1 MNRAAVKWTGPADIL
16 LPDTSVTEPLAS
28 WFSPMSCFCFN
39 LNDSWLMWGTIHVTD
54 CNLYL
59 LSCCFFHFIYLMIVF
74 FTAASYCFLCLL
86 YIFLR
91 RALTTDIVA
100 PISVSPTFP
109 TCVDFTVNG
118 AVHINNQYGS
128 IYIGSRLEVEYV
140 SLSSSTVFV
149 FHAFSG

>member
-1 MNRAAVKWTGPADIL
+1 MNRAAAKWTGPADIL
-16 LPDTSVTEPLAS
+16 LHDTGVTQPLAS
-28 WFSPMSCFCFN
+28 WFSPLSCFCFN

-59 LSCCFFHFIYLMIVF
+59 LSCYFILFIGWL
-74 FTAASYCFLCLL
+74 CFLLPQVCLL

-91 RALTTDIVA
+91 RAPTTDIVA
-100 PISVSPTFP
+100 PFSASPTFP
-109 TCVDFTVNG
+109 TCVNFTVNG